1 MRKQFVRVGLT
12 AVLIITPVL
21 TSVLT
26 ARADESSPWITSALN
41 WEQQAATTAVPS
53 SLNGNI
59 DCYRDTSGCAVQMR
73 SGTFMDGSLRLNS
86 DGAFRPVLN
95 YIENRQ
101 QTLAVPNS
109 DTLISYTAQPV
120 YGFYLYF
127 NHAYSLQPITAFTGG
142 ANRQAYK
149 ISEAPDGQLA
159 DKNQN
164 RLAADSAS
172 MSFSSNSE
180 WMVVTDPNVA
190 TLRVNM
196 QTFEALPFA
205 TGFQYGIGLPPDPK
219 TAISEDGRYAVV
231 ASKNQGA
238 FKLYDL
244 STCGAVPATI
254 SGPVNC
260 QSRDLKS
267 FMLQKD
273 PGFISATNIRFLSD
287 DTLSFYGSYYDTPTT
302 TKTARFLIGTGAI
315 SSQIDYLALGD
326 SYISGEGAFDYQP
339 GTDNENNTC
348 HLSLQS
354 YPYLINRNLSFN
366 NPYPSVACS
375 GAITDDITNTSL
387 KYIGQADRKEK
398 INRQMHDQP
407 ESTSTVITTN
417 SISSSFLPGY
427 IDQLD
432 FVKIY
437 QPKAVTLSIGG
448 NDIGFSKILMRCIEP
463 DTCYSDYEDR
473 VELVREINNIAFP
486 RLVETYQKLKAAS
499 APDTKIYIIGYPQ
512 IAKPGGDCAD
522 NVRLSN
528 EEVKFSQQII
538 AYLDSVLKA
547 ATEKSGVKYVDVQ
560 DAFDGHRLCE
570 TNFLDSAM
578 NGITAGDDRPFSFGP
593 IGAESY
599 HPTALGYKLLED
611 KILSSTSNLS
621 IPMPAANISASP
633 PPETGLD
640 ILNAPK
646 SERPINAV
654 NYDDSIA
661 NNVQYRGGTWKI
673 VYKSGKFL
681 FKAGSKVK
689 VILKSEP
696 VLLGEFEADQ
706 NGDISEEINASE
718 DIPIGYHTLHLYGT
732 DITGQPI
739 DIQKIIYIS
748 DPPAPDDAVVST
760 GTEQKATSVNN
771 EKQSPTESLKNS
783 GNNTNNATYTTNASS
798 TSLQDAHINATAPSA
813 DSSPRV
819 LGLADSKKSPQL
831 QVQADNSH
839 SIAAEVSKK
848 WKPASLIILL
858 IASVAVT
865 SIFRKSIQ
873 ADLPY

>member
-1 MRKQFVRVGLT
+1 M
-12 AVLIITPVL
+12 
-21 TSVLT
+21 
-26 ARADESSPWITSALN
+26 
-41 WEQQAATTAVPS
+41 
-53 SLNGNI
+53 
-59 DCYRDTSGCAVQMR
+59 DT
-73 SGTFMDGSLRLNS
+73 
-86 DGAFRPVLN
+86 
-95 YIENRQ
+95 
-101 QTLAVPNS
+101 
-109 DTLISYTAQPV
+109 
-120 YGFYLYF
+120 
-127 NHAYSLQPITAFTGG
+127 
-142 ANRQAYK
+142 
-149 ISEAPDGQLA
+149 
-159 DKNQN
+159 
-164 RLAADSAS
+164 
-172 MSFSSNSE
+172 
-180 WMVVTDPNVA
+180 
-190 TLRVNM
+190 
-196 QTFEALPFA
+196 
-205 TGFQYGIGLPPDPK
+205 
-219 TAISEDGRYAVV
+219 
-231 ASKNQGA
+231 
-238 FKLYDL
+238 
-244 STCGAVPATI
+244 
-254 SGPVNC
+254 
-260 QSRDLKS
+260 
-267 FMLQKD
+267 
-273 PGFISATNIRFLSD
+273 
-287 DTLSFYGSYYDTPTT
+287 
-302 TKTARFLIGTGAI
+302 
-315 SSQIDYLALGD
+315 
-326 SYISGEGAFDYQP
+326 
-339 GTDNENNTC
+339 
-348 HLSLQS
+348 
-354 YPYLINRNLSFN
+354 
-366 NPYPSVACS
+366 
-375 GAITDDITNTSL
+375 
-387 KYIGQADRKEK
+387 
-398 INRQMHDQP
+398 
-407 ESTSTVITTN
+407 
-417 SISSSFLPGY
+417 
-427 IDQLD
+427 
-432 FVKIY
+432 
-437 QPKAVTLSIGG
+437 
-448 NDIGFSKILMRCIEP
+448 
-463 DTCYSDYEDR
+463 
-473 VELVREINNIAFP
+473 
-486 RLVETYQKLKAAS
+486 
-499 APDTKIYIIGYPQ
+499 
-512 IAKPGGDCAD
+512 
-522 NVRLSN
+522 
-528 EEVKFSQQII
+528 
-538 AYLDSVLKA
+538 
-547 ATEKSGVKYVDVQ
+547 Q
-560 DAFDGHRLCE
+560 DAFDGRRLCE
-570 TNFLDSAM
+570 GYDANAAM
-578 NGITAGDDRPFSFGP
+578 NGITAGNDRPFTFGP

-706 NGDISEEINASE
+706 NGDINEEINASE

-798 TSLQDAHINATAPSA
+798 TSLQDAYINATAPSA